1 MNWYGAEMP
10 NSPIA
15 KPVADNADHDPPPPA
30 RHGLGCWVHATAEA
44 NEFPAPGKRPDSLG

>member
-30 RHGLGCWVHATAEA
+30 RHGLGCWVHTTAEA